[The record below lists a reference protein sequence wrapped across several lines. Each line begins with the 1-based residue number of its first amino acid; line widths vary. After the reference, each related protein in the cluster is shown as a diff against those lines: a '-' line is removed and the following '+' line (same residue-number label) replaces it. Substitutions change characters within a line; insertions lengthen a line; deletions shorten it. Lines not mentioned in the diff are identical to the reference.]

1 MEFSHPSSLTRG
13 EEDRG
18 GEFPLFLTDW
28 YASEMY
34 NTRPS

>member
-13 EEDRG
+13 EEERG
-18 GEFPLFLTDW
+18 GEFHLCLKDL